1 VCCRS
6 NWIIAAAMIVGLVV
20 FVPTAQAE
28 EPFEATS
35 CYSGTATPFH
45 DSKELAIVMGFQI
58 NGILRSHS
66 ENKFLNNV
74 TYHFEGIVRGTQL
87 MSYGRFVDLDGDMII
102 VERSGTGKEASG
114 KFLEG
119 TGKYKG
125 IKGGYKAEM
134 IARGKPAMPGT
145 FQECARFIGT
155 FELRK

>member
-1 VCCRS
+1 MFCRR
-6 NWIIAAAMIVGLVV
+6 NWTMTAAVIILLAMSLPAV
-20 FVPTAQAE
+20 QAE

-45 DSKELAIVMGFQI
+45 DSKDLTVVMGFQI

-74 TYHFEGIVRGTQL
+74 TYHFEGVIRGTQL
-87 MSYGRFVDLDGDMII
+87 ISYGRFIDLDGDILI
-102 VERSGTGKEASG
+102 VERIGTGKEAAG

-125 IKGGYKAEM
+125 IKGGYKAEV
-134 IARGKPAMPGT
+134 IARGKPAMPHT
-145 FQECARFIGT
+145 FQECAKFIGT
-155 FELRK
+155 FELGK

>member
-1 VCCRS
+1 MLDRGRWSTAVAV
-6 NWIIAAAMIVGLVV
+6 IFGLVM
-20 FVPTAQAE
+20 FLPTARAE

-45 DSKELAIVMGFQI
+45 DSKDLTVVMGFQI
-58 NGILRSHS
+58 NGILMSHS

-74 TYHFEGIVRGTQL
+74 TYHFEGLLRGSQL
-87 MSYGRFVDLDGDMII
+87 MSYGRFIDQDGDILI
-102 VERSGTGKEASG
+102 VERTGSGKEAVG

-125 IKGGYKAEM
+125 IKGGYKAEL

-145 FQECARFIGT
+145 FQECAKFIGT

>member
-1 VCCRS
+1 MFYRI
-6 NWIIAAAMIVGLVV
+6 NWTMAAAMIIGLSM
-20 FVPTAQAE
+20 FLPMAHAE
-28 EPFEATS
+28 ETFEATS
-35 CYSGTATPFH
+35 CYSGTSTPFH
-45 DSKELAIVMGFQI
+45 DSKDLTVVMGFQI

-87 MSYGRFVDLDGDMII
+87 VSYGRFIDLDGDILI
-102 VERSGTGKEASG
+102 VERIGTGKEAVG

-125 IKGGYKAEM
+125 IKGGYKAEL
-134 IARGKPAMPGT
+134 IARGKPAMPDT
-145 FQECARFIGT
+145 FQECAKFIGT

>member
-1 VCCRS
+1 MVT
-6 NWIIAAAMIVGLVV
+6 AMFISLLV
-20 FVPTAQAE
+20 FFPPAQAE
-28 EPFEATS
+28 ESFEATS

-45 DSKELAIVMGFQI
+45 DSKDLTVVMGFQI
-58 NGILRSHS
+58 NGILRSQS

-74 TYHFEGIVRGTQL
+74 TYHFEGVVRGTQL
-87 MSYGRFVDLDGDMII
+87 MSYGRFVDLDGDIII
-102 VERSGTGKEASG
+102 VERIGTGKEAAG

-125 IKGGYKAEM
+125 IKGGYKAEL

-155 FELRK
+155 VELRK